1 MRISGWSS
9 DVCSSDLPEDSTF
22 FEALKLVGKEKFIE
36 ENVTDVGREL
46 RDVIDQII
54 VELTGV
60 LSFKSCQCE
69 AGQVVN
75 LHVASHRAEQ
85 DHLAGSIIHA
95 FGDRFFCFENCFLRG
110 FEDTIETPQYDEWQH
125 YFAILRLLEVA
136 P

>member
-1 MRISGWSS
+1 MQVNFCETLKNI
-9 DVCSSDLPEDSTF
+9 PEDSTF

-54 VELTGV
+54 VEPTGV

-95 FGDRFFCFENCFLRG
+95 FGDRFRSEERRVGTECVSKCRSWWSPYHSKKINKK
-110 FEDTIETPQYDEWQH
+110 T
-125 YFAILRLLEVA
+125 
-136 P
+136 